1 MNFSGARRDL
11 ADDLNKVQRTSGWVA
26 ANLDRFAVP
35 ETTKR
40 RSLKLKNSSN
50 QNSGAIM
57 NQQQYH
63 QETTTTSTTSYQRQ
77 NSYGFQYSPLKS
89 DSPLS
94 SKSSL
99 SSTGSSRLQAFEGDA
114 WKHSPRTGTETKI
127 LFPFPSKYEFSVKSI
142 FDFVYINFFQVILM

>member
-11 ADDLNKVQRTSGWVA
+11 AYDLNKVQRTSGWVA

-57 NQQQYH
+57 NQQQQYH
-63 QETTTTSTTSYQRQ
+63 QETITTPTTSYQRQ

-114 WKHSPRTGTETKI
+114 WKHSPRTGKETKI
-127 LFPFPSKYEFSVKSI
+127 LLPKIKMSNDKKLK
-142 FDFVYINFFQVILM
+142 NKL